1 VASTVAVTLLSAY
14 NRDMDK
20 APDYAQGHLVVAAVR
35 ILEHRHGKPP
45 TMEEI
50 GELLAV
56 SHEVVGAV
64 ARALRDHGIVKILE
78 TPFDTRVEVTD
89 HAKLE
94 ELHREARTAAMKGEV
109 DAFLERTRSK
119 HEKVEDLFKSGKYQ
133 EEKKKKFAGLEEQ
146 LKDFHKKKV
155 RDPFARDEA
164 SGEAEDGESDE
175 GAEEATAED
184 QGADKD

>member
-1 VASTVAVTLLSAY
+1 
-14 NRDMDK
+14 MDK

-35 ILEHRHGKPP
+35 ILEHRHAKPP

-89 HAKLE
+89 HLKLE
-94 ELHREARTAAMKGEV
+94 DLPREARTAAMKGEV

-119 HEKVEDLFKSGKYQ
+119 HEKVEDLFKSGQYQ
-133 EEKKKKFAGLEEQ
+133 EEKKKKFAGLEDQ

-155 RDPFARDEA
+155 HDPFAKDEA
-164 SGEAEDGESDE
+164 TDGTEGEASDE
-175 GAEEATAED
+175 DPGEAGGDRTPD
-184 QGADKD
+184 